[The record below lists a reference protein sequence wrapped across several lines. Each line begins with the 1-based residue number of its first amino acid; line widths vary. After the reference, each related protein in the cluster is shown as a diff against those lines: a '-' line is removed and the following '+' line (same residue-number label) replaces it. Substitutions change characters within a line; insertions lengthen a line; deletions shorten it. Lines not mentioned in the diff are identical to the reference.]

1 MDKKPTR
8 AQQRAIADEAAAET
22 REQARTETFAAAKRN
37 QDDINEREQQA
48 ADAEARF
55 QASSSAY
62 HPEPLPTKPQG
73 LTTPSWWQRITHWFG
88 F

>member
-8 AQQRAIADEAAAET
+8 AQQRAINDEAAAEV
-22 REQARTETFAAAKRN
+22 REQSRTEMFAAAKRN

-48 ADAEARF
+48 ADDEAR
-55 QASSSAY
+55 ALARASAY